1 MRRSS
6 VLQCSQRARFFFFF
20 FLEMP
25 KILSPIDFGSQH
37 PHSSGAVAAWK
48 RGKKKNALGV
58 RRAFNVKAFHL
69 VIRRYENCACN
80 VNQIRAA
87 YRCSNGNGSS
97 ESERRSWG
105 GGRMSDER
113 IGASSRQVAGP
124 ALRALLYAVARP
136 KEKPPIYDGRERRY
150 ETAGGK
156 VKIDSFHA

>member
-1 MRRSS
+1 VYSVSRQTRLMRRSS
-6 VLQCSQRARFFFFF
+6 VLQCSQRARFVCF

-87 YRCSNGNGSS
+87 
-97 ESERRSWG
+97 
-105 GGRMSDER
+105 
-113 IGASSRQVAGP
+113 
-124 ALRALLYAVARP
+124 
-136 KEKPPIYDGRERRY
+136 
-150 ETAGGK
+150 
-156 VKIDSFHA
+156 

>member
-1 MRRSS
+1 MAPSTRTAA
-6 VLQCSQRARFFFFF
+6 AR
-20 FLEMP
+20 
-25 KILSPIDFGSQH
+25 SQH
-37 PHSSGAVAAWK
+37 
-48 RGKKKNALGV
+48 GKGGGRRRTLGV

-124 ALRALLYAVARP
+124 AIRALLYAVARP
-136 KEKPPIYDGRERRY
+136 KNKKSRPSTMEGKDDTRDG
-150 ETAGGK
+150 GGK
-156 VKIDSFHA
+156 SKNRLLSCVSTRFFRR